1 VRPFNSCQKEVRVDS
16 DKARTRL
23 QTLLEELESSRGT
36 FAHDQDDLGTGELS
50 HVDQHPAEVA
60 SELTEQER
68 DEALLAV
75 VEDQRAQVLEALE
88 RVEAGTYGDC
98 IDCGK
103 TLPDERLDA
112 RPEAARCVDCQHT
125 MELAR

>member
-1 VRPFNSCQKEVRVDS
+1 MDS

-23 QTLLEELESSRGT
+23 QTLLEELDSSRGT
-36 FAHDQDDLGTGELS
+36 FAHDDTGTGELS
-50 HVDQHPAEVA
+50 HVDQHPAEAA

-75 VEDQRAQVLEALE
+75 VEDQRAQVLAALE
-88 RVEAGTYGDC
+88 RVEAGTYGQC
-98 IDCGK
+98 VDCGK
-103 TLPDERLDA
+103 QLPDERLDA